1 MNIKKII
8 VITGLALITTGCFEE
23 EDVVEVNNPQSME
36 DCIPINNPNKRDQ
49 CKMKVTALLNKKGAA
64 ARKKSL
70 GSPDF

>member
-8 VITGLALITTGCFEE
+8 VISGLALMTAGCFEE
-23 EDVVEVNNPQSME
+23 EDVEVINPQSME
-36 DCIPINNPNKRDQ
+36 DCIPINNSTKRDQ
-49 CKMKVTALLNKKGAA
+49 CKMKVTVLLNKKGAE

>member
-8 VITGLALITTGCFEE
+8 VISGIALITTGCFEE
-23 EDVVEVNNPQSME
+23 DVEVVNPQTME
-36 DCIPINNPNKRDQ
+36 DCIPINNANKRDQ
-49 CKMKVTALLNKKGAA
+49 CKMKVTALLNKKGAE

>member
-8 VITGLALITTGCFEE
+8 VITGIALITTGCFEE
-23 EDVVEVNNPQSME
+23 DVEVVNPQSME
-36 DCIPINNPNKRDQ
+36 DCIPINNSNKRDQ
-49 CKMKVTALLNKKGAA
+49 CKMKVTALLNKKGAE